1 MSIPQPRFRRQA
13 QAGQSLVFVLLL
25 LLALTAGV
33 LVVFNTGQV
42 VNKKVELVNA
52 ADAAAYSVAAEY
64 ARAWNGAAYMNRGRI
79 ANEVAIAQAVSINS
93 WMTQINVTSSNISRV
108 VRFIPA
114 AGQAIAAAME
124 AANAGLQATRAAL
137 REGSNVYIG
146 VLDVANS
153 AYALTARTMIEAS
166 GANVTEMARR
176 VVAENSPE
184 AGIRPL
190 ALGTLLTQATTARS
204 TYLDT
209 FNVPRGRGRRSPGG
223 ERYRNLVMESRDKFT
238 RNRRDSWFVVEARGG
253 TDLVDYDRWAAVD
266 TFDVNI
272 LFGLIKIP
280 VGWGG
285 AQAVR
290 GSQQPRFFAGINN
303 GNGWHSDYERRR
315 HAAYGGV
322 SRRSPA
328 GRLVE
333 GDPGGRLVRGQKRH
347 AYFSTYTNGI
357 AHTFHD
363 IKPRY
368 ARTPTSDREGG
379 PIFTVEAQSAGRNAR
394 TSAVQQDMA
403 AGRLEIDDAFSGD
416 HIRALASAQV
426 YFNRP
431 HEHRRFVRRLW
442 NREDRRLEMGSL
454 FSPYWQARLVET
466 PVIERNAL
474 GAVP

>member
-1 MSIPQPRFRRQA
+1 MSIPHPRSRRQS

-79 ANEVAIAQAVSINS
+79 ANEVAIAQAVSLNS
-93 WMTQINVTSSNISRV
+93 WMTQINVTSSNISKV
-108 VRFIPA
+108 VRFIPY
-114 AGQAIAAAME
+114 AGQVIAAAME
-124 AANAGLQATRAAL
+124 AANSGLQAVRAGL
-137 REGSNVYIG
+137 RTGSVAYIG
-146 VLDVANS
+146 VLDVANT
-153 AYALTARTMIEAS
+153 AYAATARAMIETS
-166 GANVTEMARR
+166 GINVTDLASR
-176 VVAENSPE
+176 VVADNSPG
-184 AGIRPL
+184 AGMRPL
-190 ALGTLLTQATTARS
+190 ATGVLAGQAVSARS

-209 FNVPRGRGRRSPGG
+209 LNVPRGRGRRSEGG
-223 ERYRNLVMESRDKFT
+223 ERYRNLVMESRDKFS
-238 RNRRDSWFVVEARGG
+238 RNRRDSWFVVQARGG

-272 LFGLIKIP
+272 LFGAVKIP

-285 AQAVR
+285 AQAVG
-290 GSQQPRFFAGINN
+290 GSQQPRFFPGINN
-303 GNGWHSDYERRR
+303 GNGWQSEYDGRR

-322 SRRSPA
+322 NRRSPA

-333 GDPGGRLVRGQKRH
+333 GDPGGRLVRGRKQD
-347 AYFSTYTNGI
+347 AYFSTYTNGL

-368 ARTPTSDREGG
+368 AKRPTSDREGG
-379 PIFTVEAQSAGRNAR
+379 PIFTVEAQSAGSNAR

-403 AGRLEIDDAFSGD
+403 AGRLEMQDDFGGD

-431 HEHRRFVRRLW
+431 HQNRRFTRYLW
-442 NREDRRLEMGSL
+442 NREDRKLEMGSL

-466 PVIERNAL
+466 PMVERTTL
-474 GAVP
+474 GTLQ